1 MPYLGKSP
9 SFGVR
14 QRYQYTATA
23 GQTTFSGTDTENLTL
38 NYTDNN
44 FVDVF
49 QNGVL
54 LKGGGTDYTATSG
67 TSVVLATG
75 ASVSDV
81 IEIIVY
87 DAFSAANFYS
97 RTDSDSRYVNVSGDT
112 MTGALDLDGQELV
125 LDADGDTS
133 ITADTDDAIDIRTGG
148 SDRIRID
155 GDGTFIKGVTSAQT
169 NAGIT
174 PRFQIEGSSS
184 NETALSIVRHSAD
197 DNAPSIRIGKTR
209 GTGSELVSDN
219 DFVGLIRFFAGDG
232 TDRESTVAD
241 IFCQI
246 DGSTG
251 ANDTP
256 GNLQFHTT
264 ADGSNSST
272 ERMRIEEDGHILIGQ
287 ADDQGGHRF
296 LVNESVNDNAMIIRS
311 TNASFSET
319 SLTINANRGNTSAYD
334 FLVMGSNNGSDNE
347 FLFDGGGDGFADG
360 SFSGGGAD
368 YAEYFEWKD
377 GNSSSEDR
385 VGISVKLDGD
395 KIVASS
401 DSDNASDII
410 GVISANPAVTGDS
423 ANLKWNNKYLTDDY
437 GRYIREEYTA
447 TEWTEVKINSNGSK
461 QEKYHSYETDKIPSD
476 VTVPSD
482 AKVISEDDEGAK
494 LTRRKLNP
502 DYDASKTYVPRPKRK
517 EWDAVGMMGKLRM
530 QKGQKTGANWI
541 KMRDISDTVEEWLV
555 R

>member
-23 GQTTFSGTDTENLTL
+23 SQTTFSGTDTANLTL

-44 FVDVF
+44 FVDVY

-54 LKGGGTDYTATSG
+54 LKGGGNDYTATSG
-67 TSVVLATG
+67 TSVVLGTG
-75 ASVSDV
+75 ATADDV

-169 NAGIT
+169 NSGIV

-184 NETALSIVRHSAD
+184 NETCLSIVRHSAD
-197 DNAPSIRIGKTR
+197 DNAASIRIGKTR

-246 DGSTG
+246 DASTG
-251 ANDTP
+251 ANDTA

-272 ERMRIEEDGHILIGQ
+272 ERVRITSAGELFVGTTSGSIGTSNFGCNIGDGTGGFAFSRNVTSSACMQIFGSNGEFRVIGN
-287 ADDQGGHRF
+287 G
-296 LVNESVNDNAMIIRS
+296 
-311 TNASFSET
+311 NASNTNNSYGSISDLKLKENIADSGSQWDDIKAVKVKKY
-319 SLTINANRGNTSAYD
+319 SLKKDKADKAN
-334 FLVMGSNNGSDNE
+334 M
-347 FLFDGGGDGFADG
+347 
-360 SFSGGGAD
+360 
-368 YAEYFEWKD
+368 
-377 GNSSSEDR
+377 
-385 VGISVKLDGD
+385 
-395 KIVASS
+395 
-401 DSDNASDII
+401 I
-410 GVISANPAVTGDS
+410 GVIAQDLETSGMAGLVEEYEHEDTSANW
-423 ANLKWNNKYLTDDY
+423 K
-437 GRYIREEYTA
+437 
-447 TEWTEVKINSNGSK
+447 
-461 QEKYHSYETDKIPSD
+461 
-476 VTVPSD
+476 
-482 AKVISEDDEGAK
+482 
-494 LTRRKLNP
+494 
-502 DYDASKTYVPRPKRK
+502 
-517 EWDAVGMMGKLRM
+517 
-530 QKGQKTGANWI
+530 KTGEVTKTVKYSVLYMKALKALQEAMTRIETLETKNDALEARI
-541 KMRDISDTVEEWLV
+541 KKLEDG
-555 R
+555 